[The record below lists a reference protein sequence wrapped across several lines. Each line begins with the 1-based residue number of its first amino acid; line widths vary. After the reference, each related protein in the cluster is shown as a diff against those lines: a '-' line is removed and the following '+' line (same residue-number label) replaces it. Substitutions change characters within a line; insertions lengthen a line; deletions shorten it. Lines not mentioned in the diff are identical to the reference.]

1 MQTDLADLAEVPEDA
16 LDQVQEICN
25 RIRPMFAH
33 QHPAIIGAVLAEL
46 LSTLLA
52 SYRGE
57 DAPALREEL
66 LAAHISTVEEMTAE
80 IDATMTAEISRKR

>member
-1 MQTDLADLAEVPEDA
+1 MQRDLADLAKVPDDA
-16 LDQVQEICN
+16 LDQVEEICK

-66 LAAHISTVEEMTAE
+66 LAVHISTVEALTAD
-80 IDATMTAEISRKR
+80 IDVAISSGTMT